1 MHVLLVYIYM
11 YIQEKL
17 TPLWVASRN
26 GAEDIVELLISA
38 GASVH
43 LSNTVSLAINN
54 YRHNYCV

>member
-1 MHVLLVYIYM
+1 MHVLLVYM
-11 YIQEKL
+11 QEKF
-17 TPLWVASRN
+17 TPLWFASRN